1 MVKAMPLDFKIDK
14 LSHSIE
20 KVATG
25 ECFPTVVLP
34 FVKTDLQQVSKKEG
48 WKFNWKSEFNTPE
61 KEIFKLVIEHQA
73 TVIHGLV
80 SLSVKSGYVEMHL
93 VENAPFNLGKEKIYQ
108 GVAGNLVAYVC
119 KLSFE
124 KGFDGNVLFFAKTK
138 LITHYEQ
145 SLGAVHVGKQRMI
158 IHTRE
163 ATILVNKY
171 FPDFLH
177 KNNNYGINL

>member
-1 MVKAMPLDFKIDK
+1 MAEIMPLDFEIDK

-25 ECFPTVVLP
+25 ECCSTVVLP

-48 WKFNWKSEFNTPE
+48 WKFNWRTEFNTPS

-73 TVIHGLV
+73 IVIHGLV
-80 SLSVKSGYVEMHL
+80 SLTVQTGYVEMHL
-93 VENAPFNLGKEKIYQ
+93 VENAPFNVGKRKMYQ

-124 KGFDGNVLFFAKTK
+124 RGFEGNVLFFAKTK
-138 LITHYEQ
+138 LIAHYEQ
-145 SLGAVHVGKQRMI
+145 SLGAVHIGGQRMI
-158 IHTRE
+158 IYTRE
-163 ATILVNKY
+163 AVVLVNKY
-171 FPDFLH
+171 FPEFQI
-177 KNNNYGINL
+177 KK